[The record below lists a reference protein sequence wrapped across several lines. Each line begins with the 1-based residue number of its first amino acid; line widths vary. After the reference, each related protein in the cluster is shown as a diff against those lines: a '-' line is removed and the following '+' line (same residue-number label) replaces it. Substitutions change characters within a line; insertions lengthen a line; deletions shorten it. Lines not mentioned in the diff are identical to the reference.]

1 MKPQLLLLPLAL
13 AFTCMPVTAHEP
25 DKTDKTD
32 NRAHVMMAPGQM
44 QWVDLPAL
52 PGAKGAVIQGPLD
65 KPGPFMIRVRFPAN
79 YRIPP
84 HWHPAIEHVTV
95 LSGTFNMG
103 LGRKFDRG
111 ATMAL
116 TTGSVGIMPAKTPH
130 FAWTDRA
137 TELQLHG
144 VGPWDIIFVN
154 PADDPRKRANKKA
167 AK

>member
-1 MKPQLLLLPLAL
+1 MKAQLLLLPVALAL
-13 AFTCMPVTAHEP
+13 AAMSATALAS
-25 DKTDKTD
+25 DKPP
-32 NRAHVMMAPGQM
+32 AHVMVSPDQM
-44 QWVDLPAL
+44 QWADLPAL
-52 PGAKGAVIQGPLD
+52 PPGAKGAVIEGPLD

-111 ATMAL
+111 ATTAL

-137 TELQLHG
+137 TEVQIHG
-144 VGPWDIIFVN
+144 VGPWAINYVN
-154 PADDPRKRANKKA
+154 PADDPRKRAKKKA

>member
-1 MKPQLLLLPLAL
+1 MKPQLLLLSVALAL
-13 AFTCMPVTAHEP
+13 AGMHATAQAG
-25 DKTDKTD
+25 DKP
-32 NRAHVMMAPGQM
+32 AHVMMSPDQM
-44 QWVDLPAL
+44 QWVDLPSL
-52 PGAKGAVIQGPLD
+52 PPGAKGSVIEGPLD
-65 KPGPFMIRVRFPAN
+65 KPGPFTVRVRFPAN

-103 LGRKFDRG
+103 LGSKFDRG

-116 TTGSVGIMPAKTPH
+116 TAGSVGIMPTKTPH
-130 FAWTDRA
+130 FAWTDGA

-144 VGPWDIIFVN
+144 VGPWDIVYVD
-154 PADDPRKRANKKA
+154 PADDPRKRAKEKA